1 MLRRIYGDNFTL
13 LIAGTL
19 RPKTYREYVENMVRG
34 LKLEGNVKV
43 LGYVEQRLL
52 PLLYNAA
59 DITIVPS
66 YSEGAPLVIPE
77 SLACGTPVI
86 ATNVGGNPEYLEIVH
101 LDPLLVRIH
110 DYDFSVT
117 LANKMFI
124 ALQEKWNVNINF
136 VPSWNSTS
144 QIYINILKELLKLC
158 A

>member
-1 MLRRIYGDNFTL
+1 MI
-13 LIAGTL
+13 
-19 RPKTYREYVENMVRG
+19 RG
-34 LKLEGNVKV
+34 LRLEENVKM
-43 LGYVEQRLL
+43 LGYVKNELL

-101 LDPLLVRIH
+101 LDSLLVRIH

-124 ALQEKWNVNINF
+124 ALQEEWNVNIDL
-136 VPSWNSTS
+136 VPSWNSNS
-144 QIYINILKELLKLC
+144 QIYINILKELSKLVYRNE
-158 A
+158 